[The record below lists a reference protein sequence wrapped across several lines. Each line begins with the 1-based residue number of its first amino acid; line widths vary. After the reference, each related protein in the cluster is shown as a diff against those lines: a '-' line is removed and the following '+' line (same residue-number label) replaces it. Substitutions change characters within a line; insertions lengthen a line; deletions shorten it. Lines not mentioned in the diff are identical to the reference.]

1 MSTAKQAQ
9 SKKSTRFL
17 LDHEPKIIGGH
28 YAILMGWLEA
38 GKECVAKF
46 DGNASEYARCSLS
59 ANVGDGNA
67 KHSTSTI
74 RQFVG
79 VAVTALTMYDTPK
92 QVCDALVSIKDGNRV
107 FPAMGDVREM
117 LGGNGQRAKG
127 TTTKKPVKKV
137 ERNKVRKAMR
147 DAGCS
152 DKVIAKV
159 MADLDK
165 K

>member
-1 MSTAKQAQ
+1 MKKAKQAQ
-9 SKKSTRFL
+9 AKKSTRFL

-92 QVCDALVSIKDGNRV
+92 QVAEALVTIKDGNRV
-107 FPAMGDVREM
+107 FPAFGDVREM
-117 LGGNGQRAKG
+117 LGGNGQR
-127 TTTKKPVKKV
+127 PVGKKV
-137 ERNKVRKAMR
+137 
-147 DAGCS
+147 
-152 DKVIAKV
+152 AKKFV
-159 MADLDK
+159 AKTEAK
-165 K
+165 KYTKRQIEQMLAEKK